1 MNNDL
6 NQIRIFCQVAQ
17 LQSFTQ
23 AAHSLAI
30 EKSTVSNKISQLEQ
44 RLGVKLLQR
53 TTRSVKVTEAGEQYL
68 AHCLAALDKLRD
80 GENLISEMQQQVVG
94 HLRIVVPQN
103 FADFIMPKI
112 LTPLL
117 NEHPRLTIQVEQGVQ
132 QFDLVKDGYDLAVVA
147 SFKEVEDSSLIYRK
161 IYQSERIFVA
171 SKEHVESYGVAQ
183 SMQALSEQPYVG
195 SFVGGSQNE
204 SFNQV
209 FSNGK
214 WHTLKARLSINS
226 IIAITKAVEDGLG
239 FAIMPSGMVQTKL
252 ETGELVQIA
261 KDVKLTDSEIYL
273 VYPSRLGQ
281 PAKLKVLVDSL
292 VNWGDGMNK
301 SVK

>member
-23 AAHSLAI
+23 AAHSLDI

-53 TTRSVKVTEAGEQYL
+53 TTRSVTVTEAGEQYL
-68 AHCLAALDKLRD
+68 AFCLAALDKLED
-80 GENLISEMQQQVVG
+80 GENLINEIKKQVIG
-94 HLRIVVPQN
+94 HIRIAVPQN
-103 FADFIMPKI
+103 FADFIMPRV

-117 NEHPRLTIQVEQGVQ
+117 NEHPRLTIQVEQGLQ
-132 QFDLVKDGYDLAVVA
+132 QFDLVKDGFDLAVVA
-147 SFKEVEDSSLIYRK
+147 SFKEIEDSSLVYRK

-171 SKEHVESYGVAQ
+171 SAAYVEKYGIAQ
-183 SMQALSEQPYVG
+183 DMQSLTAQPYIG
-195 SFVGGSQNE
+195 SFVAGTQKE

-209 FSNGK
+209 YSDGK

-226 IIAITKAVEDGLG
+226 TIAITKAVDDGLG
-239 FAIMPSGMVQTKL
+239 FAIMPTGMVQAKL
-252 ETGELVQIA
+252 ESGELVQLA
-261 KDVKLTDSEIYL
+261 KEVKLTDSEIYL

-281 PAKLKVLVDSL
+281 PAKLKVVIDSL
-292 VNWGDGMNK
+292 VEWGESTKK
-301 SVK
+301 SA

>member
-23 AAHSLAI
+23 AAHLLDI

-53 TTRSVKVTEAGEQYL
+53 TTRSVTVTEAGEQYL
-68 AHCLAALDKLRD
+68 AFCLAALDKLQD
-80 GENLISEMQQQVVG
+80 GENFINEIQQQVIG
-94 HLRIVVPQN
+94 HIHIAVPQN
-103 FADFIMPKI
+103 FADFIMPRI

-117 NEHPRLTIQVEQGVQ
+117 NEHPRLTIQVEQGLQ
-132 QFDLVKDGYDLAVVA
+132 QFDLVKDGFDLAVIA
-147 SFKEVEDSSLIYRK
+147 SFKEVEDSSLVYRK
-161 IYQSERIFVA
+161 IYHSERIFVA
-171 SKEHVESYGVAQ
+171 SAEHVENYGVAKN
-183 SMQALSEQPYVG
+183 MQELKEQPYIG

-209 FSNGK
+209 YSGGK

-226 IIAITKAVEDGLG
+226 TIAITKAVEDGLG
-239 FAIMPSGMVQTKL
+239 FAIMPTGMVQAQL
-252 ETGELVQIA
+252 DAGELVQIA
-261 KDVKLTDSEIYL
+261 KEVKLTDSEIYL

-281 PAKLKVLVDSL
+281 PAKLKVLIDSL
-292 VNWGDGMNK
+292 VEWGNGMK
-301 SVK
+301 QKG